1 MIKPPS
7 MGRRHLLK
15 VAGASFALNGI
26 APGAAFG
33 FAAQKKSQAPGY
45 FRFMLGKFEITM
57 LSDGLNQTPFGFSA
71 SNVPEDELRAYL
83 KPLRQPTDARV
94 SHLNVC
100 LINTGEKLV
109 LIDCGSGDNFRE
121 GTGKLTESLEGAG
134 YAPEDVDHIVIT
146 HGHPDHIWG
155 IIDDFAEEPRFA
167 NASYT
172 MSSGEWDYW
181 TAKDLETRMP
191 EGFRF
196 FATGAHRNLLPV
208 AERTTRIKPGAEIA
222 PGLKTLPS
230 PGHTLDHMS
239 VLAHSLGETLLIVGD
254 AITHPYISLEHPDWE
269 PQMDMDK
276 AVAVKTRKRLIDMAA
291 TDRLLV
297 AAYHIP
303 FPGVGHIVPN
313 GPSHRWVPLTWQWEL

>member
-1 MIKPPS
+1 MIKFPS
-7 MGRRHLLK
+7 TGRRRFLQA
-15 VAGASFALNGI
+15 AGAAAALSTI
-26 APGAAFG
+26 APTAALG
-33 FAAQKKSQAPGY
+33 FAEQKKAQAPGF

-57 LSDGLNQTPFGFSA
+57 LSDGLNQTPFRFSA
-71 SNVPEDELRAYL
+71 SNVPEDELRSYL
-83 KPLRQPTDARV
+83 KALHQPIDARV
-94 SHLNVC
+94 SHLNVT

-172 MSSGEWDYW
+172 ISTGEWDYW
-181 TAKDLETRMP
+181 TAKDLETKMP

-208 AERTTRIKPGAEIA
+208 AERTTRIKPGAEIM
-222 PGLKTLPS
+222 PGLQTVAS

-239 VLAHSLGETLLIVGD
+239 VLAHSQGESLLIVGD
-254 AITHPYISLEHPDWE
+254 AITHPY
-269 PQMDMDK
+269 
-276 AVAVKTRKRLIDMAA
+276 
-291 TDRLLV
+291 
-297 AAYHIP
+297 
-303 FPGVGHIVPN
+303 
-313 GPSHRWVPLTWQWEL
+313 